1 MQMDSTG
8 QGSPFHWATVDGNCQ
23 CSSLTLLFCAS
34 QFRDA
39 KIIDDVGFRSHAA
52 AGALV
57 CM

>member
-1 MQMDSTG
+1 MDSTG